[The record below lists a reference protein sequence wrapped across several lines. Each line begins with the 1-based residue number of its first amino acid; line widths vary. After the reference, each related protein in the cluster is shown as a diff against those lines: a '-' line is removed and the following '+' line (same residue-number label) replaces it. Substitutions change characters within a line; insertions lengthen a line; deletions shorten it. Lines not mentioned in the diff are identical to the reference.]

1 MWPRTDI
8 APGPTLADATGSRRG
23 KGTGLN
29 GFVSFMNRQDAEE
42 ALREFDGF
50 DWGGSVLRVGWSK
63 AVPVAAKALYS
74 MYLKFFVSCMSDLK
88 ILQAS
93 SRTRENRSRSRN
105 ESRSRSH
112 SRERHRARSRDGH
125 YRGSRRSRSPSRDRR
140 RSQSRQRRSYS
151 RSRRHY
157 HSHSRSPSRSRRR
170 HSPSPMH
177 EDADAVTDTFIRA
190 VAAEIK
196 GHDAKYEETLREFEK
211 NNSKYNFIFRRN
223 VGYTCFTDYFFHT
236 LIISLYKSIEG
247 THIIEVS
254 LNLRRL

>member
-8 APGPTLADATGSRRG
+8 APGPNPDATGSRRG

-29 GFVSFMNRQDAEE
+29 GFVSFMNRPDAEE

-74 MYLKFFVSCMSDLK
+74 MYRTLFVSCMSDSE

-93 SRTRENRSRSRN
+93 SRTKDTRSRSN
-105 ESRSRSH
+105 ESRSRSQ
-112 SRERHRARSRDGH
+112 SRERYRARSRDGH
-125 YRGSRRSRSPSRDRR
+125 HRSSRRSRSPSRDRHHSR
-140 RSQSRQRRSYS
+140 SRQRRSYS

-157 HSHSRSPSRSRRR
+157 RSHSRSRSRSHRRR
-170 HSPSPMH
+170 SRSPMH

-196 GHDAKYEETLREFEK
+196 GHDTKYEETLREFEK
-211 NNSKYNFIFRRN
+211 NNSKYNFIFHRS
-223 VGYTCFTDYFFHT
+223 VSYT
-236 LIISLYKSIEG
+236 YKLLLSRG
-247 THIIEVS
+247 
-254 LNLRRL
+254 

>member
-1 MWPRTDI
+1 MWPRSDI
-8 APGPTLADATGSRRG
+8 AAGPTSDTIGSRRG

-63 AVPVAAKALYS
+63 AVPVAAKALYG
-74 MYLKFFVSCMSDLK
+74 MYQIFISLAVVSDLEN
-88 ILQAS
+88 LQVTTS

-112 SRERHRARSRDGH
+112 SREHRARSREAH
-125 YRGSRRSRSPSRDRR
+125 YRSSRRSRSPSRDRH
-140 RSQSRQRRSYS
+140 RSWSRQRRTYS
-151 RSRRHY
+151 RSRQYYRSR
-157 HSHSRSPSRSRRR
+157 SHSRSRSRRR
-170 HSPSPMH
+170 HSHSPTH

-196 GHDAKYEETLREFEK
+196 GHDTKYEETLREFEK
-211 NNSKYNFIFRRN
+211 NNSKYNFIFHRN
-223 VGYTCFTDYFFHT
+223 VG
-236 LIISLYKSIEG
+236 
-247 THIIEVS
+247 
-254 LNLRRL
+254 

>member
-8 APGPTLADATGSRRG
+8 VPGPTPDATGSRRG

-29 GFVSFMNRQDAEE
+29 GFVSFMNRPDAEE

-74 MYLKFFVSCMSDLK
+74 MYWTSFVSCMSDFE

-93 SRTRENRSRSRN
+93 SRTRETRSRSRN
-105 ESRSRSH
+105 ESRSRSQ
-112 SRERHRARSRDGH
+112 SRERYRARSRDGH
-125 YRGSRRSRSPSRDRR
+125 HRSRRSRSPSRDRHHSR
-140 RSQSRQRRSYS
+140 SRQRRSYS

-157 HSHSRSPSRSRRR
+157 RSHSRSRSRSRRR
-170 HSPSPMH
+170 HSRSPMH

-196 GHDAKYEETLREFEK
+196 GHDTKYEETLREFEK
-211 NNSKYNFIFRRN
+211 NNSKYNFIFHRS
-223 VGYTCFTDYFFHT
+223 VSCYTY
-236 LIISLYKSIEG
+236 
-247 THIIEVS
+247 
-254 LNLRRL
+254 NLFLSRG